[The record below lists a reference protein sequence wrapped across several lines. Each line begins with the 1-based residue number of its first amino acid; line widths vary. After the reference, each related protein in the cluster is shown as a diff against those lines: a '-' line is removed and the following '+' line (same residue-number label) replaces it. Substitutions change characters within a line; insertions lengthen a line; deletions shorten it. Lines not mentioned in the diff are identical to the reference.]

1 MSNKEKSDI
10 IDQMIN
16 ENPDYTILDYLKL
29 IGELETI
36 ERFTSLTA
44 IPKKSMLYPGNY
56 GSGMMRGKEKKNS
69 NLGN

>member
-1 MSNKEKSDI
+1 MSDKEKSDI

-29 IGELETI
+29 VSELETI

-56 GSGMMRGKEKKNS
+56 GSGMIKNQK
-69 NLGN
+69 